1 MRTNYLM
8 TNDAALTCRRIYY
21 RLLFLGQEPTTR
33 GILLMPRLGF
43 FRIGACLLVASAG
56 VSFVPGH
63 LLAFEMENPAA
74 TVPGGTAFQDPD
86 EQLLTAPPKDD
97 SLQLK
102 TDNSDP
108 QAASGTTL
116 QLAPGTTLQITD
128 GSAPS
133 MNSQA
138 GLPFGP
144 TVDTSNPAD
153 NQSLIPS
160 P

>member
-1 MRTNYLM
+1 
-8 TNDAALTCRRIYY
+8 
-21 RLLFLGQEPTTR
+21 
-33 GILLMPRLGF
+33 
-43 FRIGACLLVASAG
+43 LVASAG

>member
-1 MRTNYLM
+1 MS
-8 TNDAALTCRRIYY
+8 
-21 RLLFLGQEPTTR
+21 
-33 GILLMPRLGF
+33 RLGF
-43 FRIGACLLVASAG
+43 LGIAASLLVAGAC
-56 VSFVPGH
+56 VAVAPGQ
-63 LLAFEMENPAA
+63 LLAFEMENAAA

-86 EQLLTAPPKDD
+86 EKLLPAPPSNN

-102 TDNSDP
+102 TDNPDP
-108 QAASGTTL
+108 QTLSGTTL
-116 QLAPGTTLQITD
+116 QLAPGTTLQITG
-128 GSAPS
+128 GSTPS
-133 MNSQA
+133 VNAQA

>member
-1 MRTNYLM
+1 
-8 TNDAALTCRRIYY
+8 
-21 RLLFLGQEPTTR
+21 
-33 GILLMPRLGF
+33 MPRLCFLG
-43 FRIGACLLVASAG
+43 IAASLLVAGTCVA
-56 VSFVPGH
+56 VAPGE

-86 EQLLTAPPKDD
+86 EKLLTPPPNGS

-108 QAASGTTL
+108 QASSGTTL
-116 QLAPGTTLQITD
+116 QLAPGATLQITG
-128 GSAPS
+128 GSTPS
-133 MNSQA
+133 MNAQA
-138 GLPFGP
+138 RLPFGP